1 MGFSS
6 YLCRQCGNPAL
17 CPSAT
22 INSNSWMSDVVLVP
36 KEGATIEGTYDGYG
50 GVVVDDRG
58 TVERLPVRDCYGF
71 TEGTLLHKACAEK
84 RGAHYRGPSPNAD
97 CQGWFFNQ
105 GPGGPYDK
113 PDPRGLA
120 VSVPPEPDMWQFETP
135 RILNLMVRF
144 EADRLDRS
152 ETVELFQHLVDT
164 RDMTAMHGIYGRTAR
179 QFMAWG
185 TIKPKEE
192 QQHS

>member
-97 CQGWFFNQ
+97 CQRLGAARRADVGEHSHQ
-105 GPGGPYDK
+105 SAYHAAYVPQRSQSSDHA
-113 PDPRGLA
+113 RG
-120 VSVPPEPDMWQFETP
+120 
-135 RILNLMVRF
+135 
-144 EADRLDRS
+144 
-152 ETVELFQHLVDT
+152 
-164 RDMTAMHGIYGRTAR
+164 
-179 QFMAWG
+179 
-185 TIKPKEE
+185 
-192 QQHS
+192 